1 MPLDPNAQFD
11 QATMEMIEHS
21 PTGAVPHTPTYQDA
35 MKRLYAAHQVYA
47 DADHRDGHVTARSLS
62 GLPGFKAGNLGDL
75 AAGKIQPEA
84 VEANANIFDNYVRSL
99 KPELRARAEGFR
111 QTVAG
116 RPAMHRAKHAGSEK
130 LPVAHDLVH
139 SLFLVPGAGPH
150 PGLPGNYLY
159 GFIMQVAGDSAHG
172 SWAVHLHDRE
182 DGAAEFR
189 APTMGEAVEKLQ
201 ELLESAPFTMAELEA
216 LGFRQT

>member
-1 MPLDPNAQFD
+1 MPFDPNAQFD
-11 QATMEMIEHS
+11 QATLEMIEHS
-21 PTGAVPHTPTYQDA
+21 PMGAVPHTPTYQDSL
-35 MKRLYAAHQVYA
+35 KRLYSAHKVYG
-47 DADHRDGHVTARSLS
+47 DADHKDGHVTARSLS
-62 GLPGFKAGNLGDL
+62 GLPGFRAGNLEAL
-75 AAGKIQPEA
+75 AAGKIEPEA
-84 VEANANIFDNYVRSL
+84 LEANANIFDNYVRSL

-111 QTVAG
+111 LTVAG

-159 GFIMQVAGDSAHG
+159 GFVMQVAADAAHG

-182 DGAAEFR
+182 DGSAEFR
-189 APTMGEAVEKLQ
+189 AQTMQDALAKLQ
-201 ELLESAPFTMAELEA
+201 EMLESAPFTMAELEA

>member
-35 MKRLYAAHQVYA
+35 LKRLYAAHQVYP

-62 GLPGFKAGNLGDL
+62 GLPGFRAANLGDL

-99 KPELRARAEGFR
+99 KPELRAKAEGSR

-159 GFIMQVAGDSAHG
+159 GFIMQVAADATHG

-182 DGAAEFR
+182 DGSAEFR
-189 APTMGEAVEKLQ
+189 AQTVGEAVEKLQ
-201 ELLESAPFTMAELEA
+201 ELLDSAPFTMAELGA

>member
-1 MPLDPNAQFD
+1 MPLDPKAQFD
-11 QATMEMIEHS
+11 HAIIEMIEHS
-21 PTGAVPHTPTYQDA
+21 PTGSVPLTPAYQDA
-35 MKRLYAAHQVYA
+35 LTRLYAAHQVYA
-47 DADHRDGHVTARSLS
+47 NADHKDGHVTARSLS
-62 GLPGFKAGNLGDL
+62 GLPGFRAGNLEAL
-75 AAGKIQPEA
+75 AAGSIEPEA
-84 VEANANIFDNYVRSL
+84 LEANANIFDNYVRSL
-99 KPELRARAEGFR
+99 RSELRARAESFR
-111 QTVAG
+111 LTVAG

-159 GFIMQVAGDSAHG
+159 GFVMQVAADAAHG

-182 DGAAEFR
+182 DGSAEFR
-189 APTMGEAVEKLQ
+189 APTMEAALAKLQ